1 MYIVRNKLIPF
12 PGYKAINICGILFV
26 RGKANMKDTD
36 INHEAI
42 HSKQIFEML
51 IILYYIWYLIE
62 WLIRVFFSKDRFTHQ
77 AYKNISFEQE
87 AYNNQNNLDY
97 LKQRKHYAW
106 FKYLKIK

>member
-26 RGKANMKDTD
+26 RSKAKMKDTD

-51 IILYYIWYLIE
+51 IILYYIWYLVE
-62 WLIRVFFSKDRFTHQ
+62 WLIRVLFSKDRFTHQ

-87 AYNNQNNLDY
+87 AYNNQDNLDY

-106 FKYLKIK
+106 FKYLK

>member
-26 RGKANMKDTD
+26 RSKANMKDID

-62 WLIRVFFSKDRFTHQ
+62 WLIRLLFFKGQ

-87 AYNNQNNLDY
+87 AYNNQDNLDY

-106 FKYLKIK
+106 FKYLK